1 MSNKENNNYYNN
13 MFDSYSNPFG
23 YLSQPSTPSRYSSN
37 PFASQRRLKQQHAME
52 MEQQRRQ
59 RYYQQQQQS
68 IRRQQLEE
76 QQRLRAARELE
87 RRNQQQH
94 QMMMAEQERRR
105 KEEKNRRMLRQQQ
118 QQLKKQQRAESSYP
132 PGTIVRGPDGRLYR
146 IVGAPPQQQQQRKNT
161 KQYDEIEARR
171 CSESSLDSIYSSES
185 SDESGD
191 DHARVKEESDLM
203 SCEESF
209 VKENARANVQQ
220 QRQQRRQQVKQKNHD
235 SASMDIPLTTSSQTI
250 KQVTIPR
257 AVAVVEDV
265 PYEEDEELNE
275 LHSVWRN
282 RQPSPGNWMEP
293 VDSFDG

>member
-1 MSNKENNNYYNN
+1 
-13 MFDSYSNPFG
+13 
-23 YLSQPSTPSRYSSN
+23 
-37 PFASQRRLKQQHAME
+37 
-52 MEQQRRQ
+52 
-59 RYYQQQQQS
+59 
-68 IRRQQLEE
+68 
-76 QQRLRAARELE
+76 
-87 RRNQQQH
+87 
-94 QMMMAEQERRR
+94 
-105 KEEKNRRMLRQQQ
+105 
-118 QQLKKQQRAESSYP
+118 
-132 PGTIVRGPDGRLYR
+132 
-146 IVGAPPQQQQQRKNT
+146 
-161 KQYDEIEARR
+161 
-171 CSESSLDSIYSSES
+171 
-185 SDESGD
+185 
-191 DHARVKEESDLM
+191 M

-265 PYEEDEELNE
+265 PYEEDGELNE